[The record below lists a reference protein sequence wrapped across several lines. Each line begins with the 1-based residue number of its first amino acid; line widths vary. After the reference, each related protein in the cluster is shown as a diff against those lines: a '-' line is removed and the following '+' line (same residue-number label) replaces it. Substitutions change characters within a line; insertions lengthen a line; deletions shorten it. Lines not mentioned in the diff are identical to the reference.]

1 MDFPNRVSHKNP
13 HQHQHSDDLSVIVF
27 HLAFFSKRVS
37 LKVFHSILFAFFPHL
52 LSLTFFL
59 LFFNTAAP
67 GQDLGAWRSYM
78 PSLRRYFT
86 KYANRLPQHTTATLL
101 LTALASPAIAATG
114 GLAKAQSTLQM
125 IKDNLELILPIAAVI
140 IGLIIVVLYM
150 AEIMRKDDMVR
161 WLIGLVIAGSIGEIV
176 VMLWK

>member
-1 MDFPNRVSHKNP
+1 
-13 HQHQHSDDLSVIVF
+13 
-27 HLAFFSKRVS
+27 
-37 LKVFHSILFAFFPHL
+37 
-52 LSLTFFL
+52 
-59 LFFNTAAP
+59 
-67 GQDLGAWRSYM
+67 M
-78 PSLRRYFT
+78 PSIHNYL
-86 KYANRLPQHTTATLL
+86 AQLNNRLIQRAGAASMLMV
-101 LTALASPAIAATG
+101 LTSPAMAAG

-176 VMLWK
+176 VLLWK

>member
-1 MDFPNRVSHKNP
+1 
-13 HQHQHSDDLSVIVF
+13 
-27 HLAFFSKRVS
+27 
-37 LKVFHSILFAFFPHL
+37 
-52 LSLTFFL
+52 
-59 LFFNTAAP
+59 
-67 GQDLGAWRSYM
+67 M
-78 PSLRRYFT
+78 PSIRNYL
-86 KYANRLPQHTTATLL
+86 AQLNNRLIQRAGAASMLMV
-101 LTALASPAIAATG
+101 LTSPAMAAG

-176 VMLWK
+176 VLLWK

>member
-1 MDFPNRVSHKNP
+1 MVSPDRVSHKNP
-13 HQHQHSDDLSVIVF
+13 HRHSDDLSVSVF
-27 HLAFFSKRVS
+27 HLAFFTKRVF
-37 LKVFHSILFAFFPHL
+37 LKVFHLILSAFFPH
-52 LSLTFFL
+52 FFPL
-59 LFFNTAAP
+59 IFFNTAAP
-67 GQDLGAWRSYM
+67 GQYLGAWRSYM

-86 KYANRLPQHTTATLL
+86 KYANRLVQHTTATLL

>member
-1 MDFPNRVSHKNP
+1 
-13 HQHQHSDDLSVIVF
+13 
-27 HLAFFSKRVS
+27 
-37 LKVFHSILFAFFPHL
+37 
-52 LSLTFFL
+52 
-59 LFFNTAAP
+59 
-67 GQDLGAWRSYM
+67 M
-78 PSLRRYFT
+78 PSRHQRLT
-86 KYANRLPQHTTATLL
+86 HLINRKFQRITATATMML
-101 LTALASPAIAATG
+101 LASPAMAAVG

-176 VMLWK
+176 VLLWK

>member
-1 MDFPNRVSHKNP
+1 
-13 HQHQHSDDLSVIVF
+13 
-27 HLAFFSKRVS
+27 
-37 LKVFHSILFAFFPHL
+37 
-52 LSLTFFL
+52 
-59 LFFNTAAP
+59 
-67 GQDLGAWRSYM
+67 M
-78 PSLRRYFT
+78 PSIRNYL
-86 KYANRLPQHTTATLL
+86 AQLNNRLIQRAGAASMLMG
-101 LTALASPAIAATG
+101 LTSPAMAAG

-176 VMLWK
+176 VLLWK

>member
-1 MDFPNRVSHKNP
+1 
-13 HQHQHSDDLSVIVF
+13 
-27 HLAFFSKRVS
+27 
-37 LKVFHSILFAFFPHL
+37 
-52 LSLTFFL
+52 
-59 LFFNTAAP
+59 
-67 GQDLGAWRSYM
+67 M
-78 PSLRRYFT
+78 PSIRNYL
-86 KYANRLPQHTTATLL
+86 AQLNNRLIQRAGAASLL
-101 LTALASPAIAATG
+101 MMLTSPAVAAG

-176 VMLWK
+176 VLLWK

>member
-1 MDFPNRVSHKNP
+1 MPSICN
-13 HQHQHSDDLSVIVF
+13 
-27 HLAFFSKRVS
+27 HLAQ
-37 LKVFHSILFAFFPHL
+37 L
-52 LSLTFFL
+52 
-59 LFFNTAAP
+59 N
-67 GQDLGAWRSYM
+67 
-78 PSLRRYFT
+78 
-86 KYANRLPQHTTATLL
+86 NRLIQRAGAASLL
-101 LTALASPAIAATG
+101 MVLTSPAVAAG

-176 VMLWK
+176 VLLWK

>member
-1 MDFPNRVSHKNP
+1 MPSIRN
-13 HQHQHSDDLSVIVF
+13 
-27 HLAFFSKRVS
+27 HLAQ
-37 LKVFHSILFAFFPHL
+37 L
-52 LSLTFFL
+52 
-59 LFFNTAAP
+59 N
-67 GQDLGAWRSYM
+67 
-78 PSLRRYFT
+78 
-86 KYANRLPQHTTATLL
+86 NRLIQRAGAASMLMV
-101 LTALASPAIAATG
+101 LTSPAMAAG

-176 VMLWK
+176 ILLWK

>member
-1 MDFPNRVSHKNP
+1 
-13 HQHQHSDDLSVIVF
+13 
-27 HLAFFSKRVS
+27 
-37 LKVFHSILFAFFPHL
+37 
-52 LSLTFFL
+52 
-59 LFFNTAAP
+59 
-67 GQDLGAWRSYM
+67 M

-86 KYANRLPQHTTATLL
+86 KYANRLAQHTTATLL

>member
-1 MDFPNRVSHKNP
+1 
-13 HQHQHSDDLSVIVF
+13 
-27 HLAFFSKRVS
+27 
-37 LKVFHSILFAFFPHL
+37 
-52 LSLTFFL
+52 
-59 LFFNTAAP
+59 
-67 GQDLGAWRSYM
+67 M
-78 PSLRRYFT
+78 PSIRNYL
-86 KYANRLPQHTTATLL
+86 AQLNNRLIQRAGAASLL
-101 LTALASPAIAATG
+101 MVLTSPAMAAG

-176 VMLWK
+176 VLLWK

>member
-1 MDFPNRVSHKNP
+1 
-13 HQHQHSDDLSVIVF
+13 
-27 HLAFFSKRVS
+27 
-37 LKVFHSILFAFFPHL
+37 
-52 LSLTFFL
+52 
-59 LFFNTAAP
+59 
-67 GQDLGAWRSYM
+67 M
-78 PSLRRYFT
+78 PSIRNYL
-86 KYANRLPQHTTATLL
+86 AQLNNRLIQRAGAASMLMVLAT
-101 LTALASPAIAATG
+101 PAMAAG

-176 VMLWK
+176 VLLWK

>member
-1 MDFPNRVSHKNP
+1 
-13 HQHQHSDDLSVIVF
+13 
-27 HLAFFSKRVS
+27 
-37 LKVFHSILFAFFPHL
+37 
-52 LSLTFFL
+52 
-59 LFFNTAAP
+59 
-67 GQDLGAWRSYM
+67 M
-78 PSLRRYFT
+78 PSIRNYL
-86 KYANRLPQHTTATLL
+86 AQLNNRLIQRACAASMLMV
-101 LTALASPAIAATG
+101 LTSPAMAAG

-176 VMLWK
+176 VLLWK